1 MLGKGQQLTVQEAK
15 IITGVWSEKILVITE
30 DYEITGYVF
39 LPKTSKKN
47 RVLSDILN
55 GKKRFIAIK
64 DALIVHRNSPTR
76 KAENHGFI
84 QLNLSSI
91 TMLRPVLE

>member
-1 MLGKGQQLTVQEAK
+1 MFNEKETVV
-15 IITGVWSEKILVITE
+15 TGVWSEKIMVTTE

-39 LPKTSKKN
+39 LPKTYKKN

-64 DALIVHRNSPTR
+64 DATVIHRHSPNRET
-76 KAENHGFI
+76 ETHGFI
-84 QLNLSSI
+84 QLNLNSI
-91 TMLRPVLE
+91 IMLRPNIE